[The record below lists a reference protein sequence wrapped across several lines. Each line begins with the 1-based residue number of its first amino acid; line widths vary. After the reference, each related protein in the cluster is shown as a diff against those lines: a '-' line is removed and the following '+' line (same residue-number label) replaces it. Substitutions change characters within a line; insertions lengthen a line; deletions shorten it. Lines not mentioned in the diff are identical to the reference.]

1 MEHMKSY
8 LPLLLMLTRFSDL
21 MALLSVLGDDN
32 FNKYLTVLSS
42 VHAAEKD
49 RHLQG
54 QLRKDS

>member
-32 FNKYLTVLSS
+32 FNKYLIVLSS

>member
-1 MEHMKSY
+1 MKSY

-32 FNKYLTVLSS
+32 FNKYFTVLSS